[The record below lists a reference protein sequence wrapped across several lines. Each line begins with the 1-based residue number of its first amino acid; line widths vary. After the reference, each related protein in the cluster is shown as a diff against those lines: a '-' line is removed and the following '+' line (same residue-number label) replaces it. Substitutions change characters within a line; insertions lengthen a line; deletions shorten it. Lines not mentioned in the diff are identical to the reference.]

1 MKLKVIFFIKTKN
14 YYSFIM
20 KTQTPNDLKLQ
31 QSKIKDLL
39 DEITSP
45 YYQLEVISNL
55 IKDIRDKDSKKHIM
69 DQYLDIFENDLDEI
83 QENLDNI
90 VYFDPTPQN

>member
-1 MKLKVIFFIKTKN
+1 
-14 YYSFIM
+14 M
-20 KTQTPNDLKLQ
+20 KTQTSKDLKLQ
-31 QSKIKDLL
+31 QSKIQNLL
-39 DEITSP
+39 NEITSP

-83 QENLDNI
+83 QENLNNI
-90 VYFDPTPQN
+90 VYFDPTPQY

>member
-1 MKLKVIFFIKTKN
+1 ME
-14 YYSFIM
+14 
-20 KTQTPNDLKLQ
+20 TQTPKDLKLQ

-69 DQYLDIFENDLDEI
+69 DQYLNIFENDLDEI

>member
-1 MKLKVIFFIKTKN
+1 ME
-14 YYSFIM
+14 
-20 KTQTPNDLKLQ
+20 TQTPKDLKLQ

-90 VYFDPTPQN
+90 VYFDHTPQN

>member
-1 MKLKVIFFIKTKN
+1 ME
-14 YYSFIM
+14 
-20 KTQTPNDLKLQ
+20 TQTPKDLKLQ

-90 VYFDPTPQN
+90 IYFDPTPQN

>member
-1 MKLKVIFFIKTKN
+1 ME
-14 YYSFIM
+14 
-20 KTQTPNDLKLQ
+20 TQTPKDLKLQ

-55 IKDIRDKDSKKHIM
+55 IKDIRDKDAKRHIM
-69 DQYLDIFENDLDEI
+69 DKYLDIFENNLDEI
-83 QENLDNI
+83 QENLNNI

>member
-1 MKLKVIFFIKTKN
+1 MENQSSKN
-14 YYSFIM
+14 
-20 KTQTPNDLKLQ
+20 LKLQ
-31 QSKIKDLL
+31 QSKIQNLL
-39 DEITSP
+39 NEITSP

-55 IKDIRDKDSKKHIM
+55 IKDIRDKDDKRHIM
-69 DQYLDIFENDLDEI
+69 DKYFDIFENNLDEI

>member
-1 MKLKVIFFIKTKN
+1 
-14 YYSFIM
+14 M
-20 KTQTPNDLKLQ
+20 KTQTSKDLKLQ
-31 QSKIKDLL
+31 QSKIQNLL
-39 DEITSP
+39 NEITSP

-83 QENLDNI
+83 QENLNNI

>member
-1 MKLKVIFFIKTKN
+1 ME
-14 YYSFIM
+14 
-20 KTQTPNDLKLQ
+20 TQTPKDLKLQ

-55 IKDIRDKDSKKHIM
+55 IKDMRDKDAKRHVM
-69 DQYLDIFENDLDEI
+69 DKYFDIFENDLDEI
-83 QENLDNI
+83 QENLNNI
-90 VYFDPTPQN
+90 VYFDPTPQY

>member
-1 MKLKVIFFIKTKN
+1 MENQSSKN
-14 YYSFIM
+14 
-20 KTQTPNDLKLQ
+20 LKLQ
-31 QSKIKDLL
+31 QSKIQNLL
-39 DEITSP
+39 NEITSP

-83 QENLDNI
+83 QENLNNI

>member
-1 MKLKVIFFIKTKN
+1 MESQSSKN
-14 YYSFIM
+14 
-20 KTQTPNDLKLQ
+20 LKLQ
-31 QSKIKDLL
+31 QSKIQNLL
-39 DEITSP
+39 NEITSP

-69 DQYLDIFENDLDEI
+69 DQYLDIFENNLDEI

>member
-1 MKLKVIFFIKTKN
+1 MENQSSKN
-14 YYSFIM
+14 
-20 KTQTPNDLKLQ
+20 LKLQ
-31 QSKIKDLL
+31 QSKIQNLL
-39 DEITSP
+39 NEITSP

-55 IKDIRDKDSKKHIM
+55 IKDIRDKDSKRHIM
-69 DQYLDIFENDLDEI
+69 DQYLNIFENNLDEI

>member
-1 MKLKVIFFIKTKN
+1 
-14 YYSFIM
+14 M
-20 KTQTPNDLKLQ
+20 KTQSSKNLKLQ
-31 QSKIKDLL
+31 QSKIQNLL
-39 DEITSP
+39 NEITSP

-83 QENLDNI
+83 QENLNNI

>member
-1 MKLKVIFFIKTKN
+1 MENQSSK
-14 YYSFIM
+14 S
-20 KTQTPNDLKLQ
+20 LKLQ
-31 QSKIKDLL
+31 QSKIQNLL
-39 DEITSP
+39 NEITSP

-55 IKDIRDKDSKKHIM
+55 IKDIRDKDSKKYIM
-69 DQYLDIFENDLDEI
+69 DQYLDIFENNLDEI

>member
-1 MKLKVIFFIKTKN
+1 MENQSSKN
-14 YYSFIM
+14 
-20 KTQTPNDLKLQ
+20 LKLQ

>member
-1 MKLKVIFFIKTKN
+1 ME
-14 YYSFIM
+14 
-20 KTQTPNDLKLQ
+20 TQTPKDLKLQ
-31 QSKIKDLL
+31 QSKIKCLL

-55 IKDIRDKDSKKHIM
+55 IKDIRNKDSKKHIM
-69 DQYLDIFENDLDEI
+69 DQYLDIFENNLDEI

>member
-1 MKLKVIFFIKTKN
+1 MESQSPK
-14 YYSFIM
+14 
-20 KTQTPNDLKLQ
+20 DLKLQ
-31 QSKIKDLL
+31 QSKIQNLL
-39 DEITSP
+39 NEITSP

-55 IKDIRDKDSKKHIM
+55 IKDIRDKDAKRHIM
-69 DQYLDIFENDLDEI
+69 DKYLDIFENNLDEI

>member
-1 MKLKVIFFIKTKN
+1 MENQSSK
-14 YYSFIM
+14 S
-20 KTQTPNDLKLQ
+20 LKLQ
-31 QSKIKDLL
+31 QSKIQNLL
-39 DEITSP
+39 NEITSP

-55 IKDIRDKDSKKHIM
+55 IKDIRDKDSKRHIM
-69 DQYLDIFENDLDEI
+69 DQYLNIFENNLDEI

>member
-1 MKLKVIFFIKTKN
+1 ME
-14 YYSFIM
+14 
-20 KTQTPNDLKLQ
+20 TQTTKDLKLQ
-31 QSKIKDLL
+31 QSKIQNLL
-39 DEITSP
+39 NEITSP

-55 IKDIRDKDSKKHIM
+55 IKDIRDKDAKRHVM
-69 DQYLDIFENDLDEI
+69 DKYFDIFENNLDEI

>member
-1 MKLKVIFFIKTKN
+1 MESQSSKN
-14 YYSFIM
+14 
-20 KTQTPNDLKLQ
+20 LKLQ
-31 QSKIKDLL
+31 QSKIQNLL
-39 DEITSP
+39 NEITNP

-83 QENLDNI
+83 QENLNNI

>member
-1 MKLKVIFFIKTKN
+1 MENQSSKN
-14 YYSFIM
+14 
-20 KTQTPNDLKLQ
+20 LKLQ

-55 IKDIRDKDSKKHIM
+55 IKDMRNKDAKRHVMDK
-69 DQYLDIFENDLDEI
+69 YFDIFENDLDEI

-90 VYFDPTPQN
+90 VYFDPTPQY

>member
-1 MKLKVIFFIKTKN
+1 MESQSSKN
-14 YYSFIM
+14 
-20 KTQTPNDLKLQ
+20 LKLQ
-31 QSKIKDLL
+31 QSKIQNLL
-39 DEITSP
+39 NEITNP

-83 QENLDNI
+83 Q
-90 VYFDPTPQN
+90 

>member
-1 MKLKVIFFIKTKN
+1 MENQSSKN
-14 YYSFIM
+14 
-20 KTQTPNDLKLQ
+20 LKLQ
-31 QSKIKDLL
+31 QSKIQNLL
-39 DEITSP
+39 NEITSP

>member
-1 MKLKVIFFIKTKN
+1 
-14 YYSFIM
+14 M
-20 KTQTPNDLKLQ
+20 KTQSSKNLKLQ
-31 QSKIKDLL
+31 QSKIQNLL
-39 DEITSP
+39 NEITSP

-69 DQYLDIFENDLDEI
+69 DQYLDIFENNLDEI
-83 QENLDNI
+83 QENLNNI

>member
-1 MKLKVIFFIKTKN
+1 ME
-14 YYSFIM
+14 
-20 KTQTPNDLKLQ
+20 TQTPKDLKLQ

-69 DQYLDIFENDLDEI
+69 DQYLDIFENNLDEI

>member
-1 MKLKVIFFIKTKN
+1 METQSPKN
-14 YYSFIM
+14 
-20 KTQTPNDLKLQ
+20 LKLQ
-31 QSKIKDLL
+31 QSKIQNLL
-39 DEITSP
+39 NEITSP

-55 IKDIRDKDSKKHIM
+55 IKDIRNKDDKRHIM
-69 DQYLDIFENDLDEI
+69 DKYFDIFENNLDEI

>member
-1 MKLKVIFFIKTKN
+1 ME
-14 YYSFIM
+14 
-20 KTQTPNDLKLQ
+20 TQTPKDLKLQ
-31 QSKIKDLL
+31 ESKIKCLL

-55 IKDIRDKDSKKHIM
+55 IKDMRDKDAKRHVM
-69 DQYLDIFENDLDEI
+69 DKYFDIFENDLDEI
-83 QENLDNI
+83 QENLNNI

>member
-1 MKLKVIFFIKTKN
+1 ME
-14 YYSFIM
+14 
-20 KTQTPNDLKLQ
+20 TQSPKDLKLQ
-31 QSKIKDLL
+31 QSKIQNLL
-39 DEITSP
+39 NEITSP

-69 DQYLDIFENDLDEI
+69 DQYLDIFES
-83 QENLDNI
+83 NLDDVQEILDGI

>member
-1 MKLKVIFFIKTKN
+1 ME
-14 YYSFIM
+14 
-20 KTQTPNDLKLQ
+20 TQTPNDLKLQ

-55 IKDIRDKDSKKHIM
+55 IKDIRDKDAKRHVM
-69 DQYLDIFENDLDEI
+69 DKYFDIFENNLDEI
-83 QENLDNI
+83 QENLNNI

>member
-1 MKLKVIFFIKTKN
+1 MENQSSKN
-14 YYSFIM
+14 
-20 KTQTPNDLKLQ
+20 LKLQ
-31 QSKIKDLL
+31 QSKIQNLFN
-39 DEITSP
+39 EITSP

-69 DQYLDIFENDLDEI
+69 DQYLDIFENNLDEI

>member
-1 MKLKVIFFIKTKN
+1 MENQSSKN
-14 YYSFIM
+14 
-20 KTQTPNDLKLQ
+20 LKLQ
-31 QSKIKDLL
+31 QSKIQNLL
-39 DEITSP
+39 NEITSP

-69 DQYLDIFENDLDEI
+69 DQYLDIFESNLDDI
-83 QENLDNI
+83 QEILDGI

>member
-1 MKLKVIFFIKTKN
+1 ME
-14 YYSFIM
+14 
-20 KTQTPNDLKLQ
+20 TQTPNDLKLQ

-55 IKDIRDKDSKKHIM
+55 IKDIRDKDAKRHIM
-69 DQYLDIFENDLDEI
+69 DKYLDIFENDLDEI
-83 QENLDNI
+83 QENLNNI